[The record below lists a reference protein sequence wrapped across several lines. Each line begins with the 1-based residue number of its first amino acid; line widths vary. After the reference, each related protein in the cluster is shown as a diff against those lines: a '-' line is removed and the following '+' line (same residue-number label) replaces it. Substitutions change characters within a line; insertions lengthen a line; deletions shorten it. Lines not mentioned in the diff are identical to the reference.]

1 MEEHRHLSRGFNWL
15 GGATII
21 ARIVDALT
29 VLAVLLFL
37 TKQQVGVAAI
47 VISVGMIVEALN
59 GLGTTE
65 ALIQGTN
72 LRREALDSL
81 FWFILSTSVI
91 VAGATMFTAPLVAAA
106 YGVPGIAVY
115 LVPIALKQPLV
126 AAAIIPLARLN
137 RALRYERIA
146 IINVSASALAAATR
160 LALAASGAGVWSPVL
175 AYASSGLWVLTG
187 ALIASPFLPRSRFH
201 WLAIRPIL
209 RFGLRVTAS
218 NLIEHVFK
226 NIDFLLV
233 GAFYGTVRL
242 ALYRVAFDIAMEP
255 AMAMGTLVNRTAL
268 PVFARLS
275 AAGQPLTPAL
285 SWSLGRVALLAT
297 PLSAALYLAAGPL
310 TALLHDGEGH
320 SYAAAATP
328 LKLLAAASLIRI
340 TTQLLY
346 PLLMGAA
353 RPGLAAKLSALT
365 FTLLTAGILAAGA
378 LVPGPSGITAVAAV
392 WLCVTP
398 LTLLWGVA
406 KLQRLWGIQAA
417 SLLESLRKPAIG
429 LAAMV
434 AAVQTI
440 RALVPLDRPADL
452 GVVIAATA
460 LTYAG
465 LILRRPGAL
474 PLDPAGGKRPQT
486 RSI

>member
-1 MEEHRHLSRGFNWL
+1 MEEQRHLARGFNWL

-37 TKQQVGVAAI
+37 TKQQVGIAAI
-47 VISVGMIVEALN
+47 VVSVGMIVEALN
-59 GLGTTE
+59 GLGTAE

-81 FWFILSTSVI
+81 FWFILATSLV
-91 VAGATMFTAPLVAAA
+91 VAAA
-106 YGVPGIAVY
+106 TLLAAPLLARAYGVSGIALY

-146 IINVSASALAAATR
+146 TVNVTASILAAATR
-160 LALAASGAGVWSPVL
+160 LALAATGAGVWSPVL
-175 AYASSGLWVLTG
+175 AYSSSGVWVLAS
-187 ALIASPFLPRSRFH
+187 ALIASPFLPRRRFE

-218 NLIEHVFK
+218 NLTEQVFK

-242 ALYRVAFDIAMEP
+242 ALYRVAFDLAMEP

-275 AAGQPLTPAL
+275 AAHQPLVPAL
-285 SWSLGRVALLAT
+285 GWSLGRVALLTT

-310 TALLHDGEGH
+310 TALLHDGQDR

-328 LKLLAAASLIRI
+328 LKLLAAASLLRI

-346 PLLMGAA
+346 PIMMGAG

-365 FTLLTAGILAAGA
+365 FTLLTVGILAAGA
-378 LVPGPSGITAVAAV
+378 FVPGPSGITAVAAV
-392 WLCVTP
+392 WLVVMP
-398 LTLLWGVA
+398 LTLLWGLRQLRR
-406 KLQRLWGIQAA
+406 LQGIRPATLA
-417 SLLESLRKPAIG
+417 PFLRAPVIA

-434 AAVQTI
+434 AAVEAVRVLI
-440 RALVPLDRPADL
+440 PLDKVADL
-452 GVVIAATA
+452 IVVVLATA
-460 LTYAG
+460 LTYAALG
-465 LILRRPGAL
+465 ARRPGTP
-474 PLDPAGGKRPQT
+474 PLDPAKGSRP
-486 RSI
+486 